1 MGGGRLQRLTGRCL
15 SLLGCILFTLP
26 LLAQT
31 AAAHLDCESI
41 SSTVL
46 GRAVDYCVALPP
58 GYDAGDGRSLV
69 SKTGF

>member
-46 GRAVDYCVALPP
+46 GRAVD
-58 GYDAGDGRSLV
+58 
-69 SKTGF
+69 